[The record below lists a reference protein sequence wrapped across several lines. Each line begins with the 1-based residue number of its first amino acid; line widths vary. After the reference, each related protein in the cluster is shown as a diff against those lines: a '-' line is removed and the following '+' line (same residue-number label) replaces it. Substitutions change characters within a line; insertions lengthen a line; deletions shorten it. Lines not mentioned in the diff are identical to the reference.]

1 MKYIIFTI
9 IFLAVVFIGIS
20 ISVLDIQAPF
30 EGDSGNGLIVILA
43 SFCVICLM
51 GILLIS
57 RSISKKANS

>member
-20 ISVLDIQAPF
+20 VSAIDLQAPF
-30 EGDSGNGLIVILA
+30 EGDSANAFIVILA
-43 SFCVICLM
+43 SLCVMALM

-57 RSISKKANS
+57 RSISAKADS